1 MAMTGTTSYSHCPR
15 CGGLMTSGGC
25 VNGCKL
31 VFATSE
37 LAVRLGDMVPGE
49 CVPMTEEEM
58 QSFTIIAQ
66 RPVMRCGAIEPSHK
80 VLVERLRL
88 PPDTTIIGAEW
99 ITDRRTLRI
108 YISNSQMPVHPEG
121 HYIRVVELP

>member
-66 RPVMRCGAIEPSHK
+66 RPAMRCGAIELQPREIIEK
-80 VLVERLRL
+80 LGLRQDTDVL
-88 PPDTTIIGAEW
+88 TAEW
-99 ITDRRTLRI
+99 IPKRRVLRV
-108 YISNSQMPVHPEG
+108 YLSNPEMPIQYEG
-121 HYIRVVELP
+121 EEVIIVPLP